1 MVIGV
6 QKESF
11 SRTISDEV
19 NSDRTAKRLRCQG
32 FSHLFILTNPGN
44 AKQGLENQAQF
55 LMRFIKFA
63 LNFEAEKPSPDT
75 ISDEDNTIFDEVR
88 TISDEDNTI
97 LDEDNTIFDEI
108 GRLYFIYKK

>member
-1 MVIGV
+1 MPRFQPFVYFNEPCVLKCETRVG
-6 QKESF
+6 KSG
-11 SRTISDEV
+11 TIFDEV
-19 NSDRTAKRLRCQG
+19 HK
-32 FSHLFILTNPGN
+32 I
-44 AKQGLENQAQF
+44 
-55 LMRFIKFA
+55 A